1 MLPRE
6 VLRQIRR
13 LQLKA
18 RRAVEDLL
26 GGEYHS
32 VFKGAGMAF
41 EEVREY
47 QAGDDVR
54 SIDWN
59 VTARMGHPFVKRFI
73 EEREL
78 TVLLA
83 VDVSGSNHFG
93 SGLQQKREVAAEL
106 AAILAFSAI
115 SNNDRVGL
123 VQFTDRVERFVPPRK
138 GTRHVLRL
146 IRDVLFF
153 QPERPGTSL
162 REGLDFLNRVQKR
175 RAVVFLFSDFLEPKK
190 GTAPLPQRDSPLFRF
205 ERDFEKAFKRTARRH
220 DLVAVRLT
228 DPREEEL
235 PAVGLLELEDAE
247 SGARLLLDTNSRAV
261 RDAFREQGRARRE
274 TTRQLTRSAGVDLI
288 EVTTDGGHL
297 DALVRF
303 FRLRER
309 RQRRG

>member
-32 VFKGAGMAF
+32 VFKGTGLAF

-47 QAGDDVR
+47 QPGDDIR
-54 SIDWN
+54 AIDWN
-59 VTARMGHPFVKRFI
+59 VTARMGHPFIKRFI

-78 TVLLA
+78 TVVLA
-83 VDVSGSNHFG
+83 VDCSGSQQFG
-93 SGLQQKREVAAEL
+93 TRAQQKREVAAEL
-106 AAILAFSAI
+106 AAVLAFSAI

-123 VQFTDRVERFVPPRK
+123 VQFTDTVERFLPPRK

-146 IRDVLFF
+146 IRDVLFY
-153 QPERPGTSL
+153 QPRRRGTSL
-162 REGLDFLNRVQKR
+162 REGLDYLNRVLHR
-175 RAVVFLFSDFLEPKK
+175 RTIVFLLSDFLD
-190 GTAPLPQRDSPLFRF
+190 T
-205 ERDFEKAFKRTARRH
+205 DFESALKRTGRRH
-220 DLVAVRLT
+220 DLIAIRIA

-247 SGARLLLDTNSRAV
+247 TGQRLLLDTDSKVV
-261 RDAFREQGRARRE
+261 RDAYRDAAAGRLTALRRLAHAAH
-274 TTRQLTRSAGVDLI
+274 TDLV
-288 EVTTDGGHL
+288 EVSTDGGHL
-297 DALVRF
+297 DALIHF
-303 FRLRER
+303 FRLREHRLR
-309 RQRRG
+309 RR

>member
-6 VLRQIRR
+6 VVRQVRR
-13 LQLKA
+13 LHLRA

-32 VFKGAGMAF
+32 VFKGTGIAF

-47 QAGDDVR
+47 QPGDDIR
-54 SIDWN
+54 TIDWN
-59 VTARMGHPFVKRFI
+59 VTARMGHPFIKRFV

-78 TVLLA
+78 TVVLV
-83 VDVSGSNHFG
+83 VDCSASNQFG
-93 SGLQQKREVAAEL
+93 TRQQPKREVAAEL

-115 SNNDRVGL
+115 TNNDRVGL
-123 VQFTDRVERFVPPRK
+123 ITFTDRVEKFVPPRK

-153 QPERPGTSL
+153 QPAHRGTSL
-162 REGLDFLNRVQKR
+162 REALDYLNRILHR
-175 RAVVFLFSDFLEPKK
+175 RAIVFLLSDFLDE
-190 GTAPLPQRDSPLFRF
+190 GY
-205 ERDFEKAFKRTARRH
+205 EKAFQRTGKRH
-220 DLVAVRLT
+220 DLIAVPIT

-247 SGARLLLDTNSRAV
+247 TGRQVLVDTARAEV
-261 RDAFREQGRARRE
+261 RSAYAEQARRRRE
-274 TTRQLTRSAGVDLI
+274 NLRQLARSGRVDLI
-288 EVTTDGGHL
+288 EVATDGGHL
-297 DALVRF
+297 DALIHF

-309 RQRRG
+309 RLKRV